1 MPLNFNKASNCAGIP
16 PALRPYQRDVISRIA
31 AEINAGK
38 RRALMVAPTGSG
50 KTVIGAEIVAD
61 AVQAGARVL
70 FLVHRREL
78 VKQSSAKLHALGLD
92 HGIVAAGFPARP
104 NEPVQIASIQTLHAR
119 AVRSSRMELPTAEVI
134 VVDEAHH
141 ASARTWTRLLAA
153 YPEAIIIGLTATPCR
168 ADGHGLGG
176 MFEALIEC
184 PQVADLIEL
193 GFLVPTRVYA
203 PSAPDLTGVRIRAGD
218 YVESQLAERMDVP
231 KLVGDIVTHWHRL
244 ADRRCTVVFAVN
256 VAHSVHLRNE
266 FQRSGVVA
274 EHLDGSTPS
283 AERDAILARLA
294 EGTTEV
300 VCNVGVLTEGW
311 DMPEI
316 GCVIVGRPT
325 KSFGLYRQMVG
336 RGLRPA
342 DGKDHVLVL
351 DHAGVTL
358 VHGRVEER
366 IDWALSPDS
375 KAARTLQTSGG
386 AHQPRELTVC
396 PECAAV
402 RWQGDP
408 CTACGWQPSRPA
420 FPVDVVD
427 GDLVEVGCQP
437 VEPDDAY
444 KVAFYGQLV
453 WIGRERGYQPGWA
466 AHQFRQKY
474 KHWPMT
480 RYVEPLVP
488 TPEVRSWV
496 RSRQIAWA
504 RAREQD
510 AVAPPT

>member
-1 MPLNFNKASNCAGIP
+1 MPLNFNKASNCAGIS
-16 PALRPYQRDVISRIA
+16 PALRPYQRDVISGIA

-38 RRALMVAPTGSG
+38 RRVLMVAPTGSG
-50 KTVIGAEIVAD
+50 KTVIGAEIGAD

-70 FLVHRREL
+70 YLVHRREL

-92 HGIVAAGFPARP
+92 HGIVAAGFPTRP
-104 NEPVQIASIQTLHAR
+104 NDPVQIASIQTLHAR
-119 AVRSSRMELPTAEVI
+119 TARSSRMELPIAEVI

-141 ASARTWTRLLAA
+141 ATARTWARLLAA
-153 YPEAIIIGLTATPCR
+153 YPDAVIIGLTATPCR
-168 ADGHGLGG
+168 ADGRGLGG
-176 MFEALIEC
+176 IFEALIEC
-184 PQVADLIEL
+184 PQVADLIEA

-203 PSAPDLTGVRIRAGD
+203 PSAPDLTGVRVRAGD
-218 YVESQLAERMDVP
+218 YVEAQLAERMDVP

-244 ADRRCTVVFAVN
+244 ADRRRTVVFAVN
-256 VAHSVHLRNE
+256 VKHSVHLRNE

-274 EHLDGSTPS
+274 EHLDGSTPA

-294 EGTTEV
+294 KGTTEV

-366 IDWALSPDS
+366 IYWALSPGR
-375 KAARTLQTSGG
+375 KAVRASQAAGG
-386 AHQPRELTVC
+386 AHKPRELAGC
-396 PECAAV
+396 PECRAV
-402 RWQGDP
+402 LWQGDP
-408 CTACGWQPSRPA
+408 CTACGWQPPS
-420 FPVDVVD
+420 
-427 GDLVEVGCQP
+427 G
-437 VEPDDAY
+437 
-444 KVAFYGQLV
+444 VAR
-453 WIGRERGYQPGWA
+453 GRG
-466 AHQFRQKY
+466 
-474 KHWPMT
+474 
-480 RYVEPLVP
+480 
-488 TPEVRSWV
+488 
-496 RSRQIAWA
+496 
-504 RAREQD
+504 
-510 AVAPPT
+510 

>member
-1 MPLNFNKASNCAGIP
+1 MHSSKAEAA
-16 PALRPYQRDVISRIA
+16 PALRPYQRDVIAKTAAEIQAGKRRPLLVAPTGAGKTVIA
-31 AEINAGK
+31 AEIGAG
-38 RRALMVAPTGSG
+38 
-50 KTVIGAEIVAD
+50 
-61 AVQAGARVL
+61 AVQAGARAL

-78 VKQSSAKLHALGLD
+78 VKQASAKLHALGLD
-92 HGIVAAGFPARP
+92 HGIIAAGFPTRP
-104 NEPVQIASIQTLHAR
+104 DEPVQIASIQTLHAR

-141 ASARTWTRLLAA
+141 ATARTWERLLSA
-153 YPEAIIIGLTATPCR
+153 YPDAVIIGLTATPCR
-168 ADGHGLGG
+168 ADGRGLGG
-176 MFEALIEC
+176 MFQTLIEC
-184 PQVADLIEL
+184 PQVADLIEA

-203 PSAPDLTGVRIRAGD
+203 PSAPDLTGVRVRAGD
-218 YVESQLAERMDVP
+218 YVEAQLAERMDVP

-244 ADRRCTVVFAVN
+244 ADRRRTVVFAVN
-256 VAHSVHLRNE
+256 VEHSVHLRNE

-274 EHLDGSTPS
+274 EHLDGSTPA
-283 AERDAILARLA
+283 AERDTILARLA
-294 EGTTEV
+294 KGTTEV

-311 DMPEI
+311 DLPEI
-316 GCVIVGRPT
+316 GCVIVARPT

-375 KAARTLQTSGG
+375 KAARASQASGG
-386 AHQPRELTVC
+386 AQKPRELAAC
-396 PECAAV
+396 PACAAV

-408 CTACGWQPSRPA
+408 CTACGWQPRRAAS
-420 FPVDVVD
+420 PVDVVD
-427 GDLVEVGCQP
+427 GDLVEIGRQR
-437 VEPDDAY
+437 VEPGDAD
-444 KVAFYGQLV
+444 KVTFYRQLA
-453 WIGRERGYQPGWA
+453 WIGHERGYQPGWA

-480 RYVEPLVP
+480 RYVEPLMP

-504 RAREQD
+504 RAREQG
-510 AVAPPT
+510 AVAPPR